1 MRVYV
6 CVWTLEID
14 LNIIESAI
22 DDEKK
27 LSNAGMQK
35 RLNFYSS
42 KIILMRI
49 SRIFDLCQKKNH
61 YQSSSVSSH
70 YDVSGV

>member
-14 LNIIESAI
+14 LNIIESTI

-35 RLNFYSS
+35 QLNFYTA

-49 SRIFDLCQKKNH
+49 SRIFDLCQKK
-61 YQSSSVSSH
+61 SLSI
-70 YDVSGV
+70 

>member
-14 LNIIESAI
+14 LNIIESTI

-49 SRIFDLCQKKNH
+49 SRIFDLCQKKIIINLAPCH
-61 YQSSSVSSH
+61 LIMM
-70 YDVSGV
+70 

>member
-1 MRVYV
+1 MCV

-14 LNIIESAI
+14 LNIIESTI

-35 RLNFYSS
+35 RLNFYTS
-42 KIILMRI
+42 KIILLRI
-49 SRIFDLCQKKNH
+49 SRIFDLCQKK
-61 YQSSSVSSH
+61 SLSI
-70 YDVSGV
+70 

>member
-14 LNIIESAI
+14 LNIIESTI

-35 RLNFYSS
+35 QLNFYTS

-49 SRIFDLCQKKNH
+49 SRIFDLCQKK
-61 YQSSSVSSH
+61 SLSI
-70 YDVSGV
+70 